1 MADLT
6 RYFPAGGGAGGGSTV
21 KGRQA
26 RARRPTGTGTGA
38 DLRRSRVAPV
48 DGRTHMA
55 DSDIPHPSPLLL
67 PDEIHQA
74 VKPGTALLRLETT
87 RSREGLLDGAWWP
100 RTRDIETELPA
111 LISVLSGH
119 LGPIT
124 RVGVDASAWNGLPAR
139 LVIDGQV
146 VHLDSDPVGDDTV
159 LITRGHND
167 HFALL
172 VVPPDTTADAARE
185 AMARAVRADNIT
197 QAAQILIATTP
208 EPTDGGSADP
218 AA

>member
-1 MADLT
+1 
-6 RYFPAGGGAGGGSTV
+6 
-21 KGRQA
+21 
-26 RARRPTGTGTGA
+26 
-38 DLRRSRVAPV
+38 
-48 DGRTHMA
+48 MA
-55 DSDIPHPSPLLL
+55 DSDTPHKLPLLL
-67 PDEIHQA
+67 PDAIHQA
-74 VKPGTALLRLETT
+74 IKPGTALLRLETT

-100 RTRDIETELPA
+100 RTRNIETELPG
-111 LISVLSGH
+111 LISVLIEY

-139 LVIDGQV
+139 LVIDEQV
-146 VHLDSDPVGDDTV
+146 VHLDSDPVGDGTV

-172 VVPPDTTADAARE
+172 VVPPDTTAGAARE

-208 EPTDGGSADP
+208 EPE
-218 AA
+218 

>member
-1 MADLT
+1 
-6 RYFPAGGGAGGGSTV
+6 
-21 KGRQA
+21 
-26 RARRPTGTGTGA
+26 
-38 DLRRSRVAPV
+38 
-48 DGRTHMA
+48 MA
-55 DSDIPHPSPLLL
+55 DSDIHRKPPLLL
-67 PDEIHQA
+67 PDAIHHA

-100 RTRDIETELPA
+100 HTYDIETELPA
-111 LISVLSGH
+111 LISVLTGH

-124 RVGVDASAWNGLPAR
+124 RVGVDSAAWNGLPTR
-139 LVIDGQV
+139 LVIDDQV

-185 AMARAVRADNIT
+185 AMAHAVRADNIT
-197 QAAQILIATTP
+197 DAAQILIATTP
-208 EPTDGGSADP
+208 KPE
-218 AA
+218 